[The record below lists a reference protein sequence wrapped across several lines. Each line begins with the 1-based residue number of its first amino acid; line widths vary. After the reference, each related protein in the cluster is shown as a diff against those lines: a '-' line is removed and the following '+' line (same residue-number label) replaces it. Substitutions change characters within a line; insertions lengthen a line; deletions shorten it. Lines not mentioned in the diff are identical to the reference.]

1 MFYTWAALSADVN
14 DPMVAAG
21 IMSAPGE
28 QLPQKTAAAFLAD
41 ERAFLARVAE
51 CWPLGR
57 AWLGRR
63 NRSGQISW
71 TEQAGDWPGAAV
83 N

>member
-14 DPMVAAG
+14 DPMVASGIIQAG
-21 IMSAPGE
+21 DE
-28 QLPQKTAAAFLAD
+28 QLPQKTAGLFLAD
-41 ERAFLARVAE
+41 ERAFLVRVAE

-63 NRSGQISW
+63 NRWGGIFW
-71 TEQAGDWPGAAV
+71 AEQPGDWPPDAV